1 VITLRRKMFFGAAWM
16 MSVRLVD
23 RGIGLASTIILA
35 RLLLPADFGIVAMA
49 MGVVAFLELFAAFGF
64 DSALIQRADIERS
77 HYDTAWTFNVV
88 FGAVVGLGLLALA
101 WPAAAFYQQPALA
114 WVLYSLAFAPLIQSL
129 ENIGLVAFRRDLN
142 FRAEFLI
149 TACKRLLLFVITVWL
164 ALVWRSYWALVVGI
178 IVGRSLGVGLSYL
191 VHPFRPRF
199 SLAKRHEL
207 LGFSKWVL
215 GTNFISFAL
224 QRCPDVIIGRALGA
238 TSLGLYTVG
247 GEIASLP
254 ASELV
259 APINRAVF
267 PGFARLA
274 GEPGNRGALRS
285 EYFTFIGFVAM
296 LAIPAAVG
304 VASIAHQIVPLVLG
318 DKWLD
323 AIPIVQIIALAG
335 TLQVMQST
343 NYAVYLS
350 VGRPSR
356 QALIHATQVVV
367 LIPSMVWLSPSYGI
381 IGAAVAFA
389 VSCMVTYP
397 VNVSMLLPALEAR
410 LRDYVR
416 PLWRPVLAAAAMYF
430 VLRAVSEPS
439 VGLSASLQMFALARS
454 IVLGATV
461 YVVVV
466 LLSWL
471 AVGRPTATETLVLE
485 RVVGFLREQLRS
497 IGSSSAR

>member
-1 VITLRRKMFFGAAWM
+1 MIFGAVWM

-49 MGVVAFLELFAAFGF
+49 MGVVALLELFAAFGF
-64 DSALIQRADIERS
+64 DSALIQRADVDRS
-77 HYDTAWTFNVV
+77 HYDTAWTFNVL
-88 FGAVVGLGLLALA
+88 FGGAVGLGLLALA
-101 WPAAAFYQQPALA
+101 WPAAAFYQQPPLA
-114 WVLYSLAFAPLIQSL
+114 WVLCALAAAPLIQSC

-149 TACKRLLLFVITVWL
+149 TACKRLLLFVITVWV
-164 ALVWRSYWALVVGI
+164 AFAWRSYWALVIGI
-178 IVGRSLGVGLSYL
+178 IVGRGLGVGLSYL

-199 SLAKRHEL
+199 SLARRQEL

-224 QRCPDVIIGRALGA
+224 QRCPDVIIGRTLGA
-238 TSLGLYTVG
+238 SPLGLYTVG
-247 GEIASLP
+247 SEIASLP

-274 GEPGNRGALRS
+274 GEPGNRGALRN
-285 EYFTFIGFVAM
+285 EYLTFIGFVAM

-304 VASIAHQIVPLVLG
+304 VASIAGQIVPLVLG
-318 DKWLD
+318 ANWLD
-323 AIPIVQIIALAG
+323 AIPIVQVMALAG

-356 QALIHATQVVV
+356 QALIHGTQVLV
-367 LIPSMVWLSPSYGI
+367 LVPTMIWLSSQYGLV
-381 IGAAVAFA
+381 GAAMAFA

-397 VNVSMLLPALEAR
+397 VNVSLLLPALEAR

-416 PLWRPVLAAAAMYF
+416 PIWRPALAAAVMYF
-430 VLRAVSEPS
+430 VLQAVADPAA
-439 VGLSASLQMFALARS
+439 GLSAPRQIFQLAKS
-454 IVLGATV
+454 VTLGATA

-466 LLSWL
+466 LLCWV
-471 AVGRPTATETLVLE
+471 AVGRPNATETLVLE
-485 RVVGFLREQLRS
+485 KVVGFLSQPLRS
-497 IGSSSAR
+497 IRSGSAR